1 MIYTTSR
8 SRLCRRKDSL
18 LSTLRAGPTGIMST
32 FHACIALQKPATK
45 TLCLRLR
52 PSLRSVL
59 SRLRSAKAASGT
71 VVRVSICTGSTF
83 GAQAYRTTSSASSP
97 RPTLSKTPRSGA
109 SPCTATTCVQTAAL
123 STRRSTPPSINSPN
137 RVPNSPTRSSPPTSG
152 ARTKCGAV
160 RNRCC

>member
-18 LSTLRAGPTGIMST
+18 LSTLRAGPTGIMSLC
-32 FHACIALQKPATK
+32 HACSALQKPAMR
-45 TLCLRLR
+45 TLCSRLR
-52 PSLRSVL
+52 PSSRSVL

-97 RPTLSKTPRSGA
+97 RPTRSKTPRSGA
-109 SPCTATTCVQTAAL
+109 SPCIATTCARTAAL
-123 STRRSTPPSINSPN
+123 STRHNTHPSTSCPPRAPN
-137 RVPNSPTRSSPPTSG
+137 LPTRSSQPTSG
-152 ARTKCGAV
+152 ARTKCGAI